1 MANDPV
7 LHQLVW
13 DDCPADLQAVLSKAA
28 ERPLGHETPSKAGAA
43 LPFVDQLF
51 RGITALGLAC
61 QLGRRE
67 CVVVLLEHGASCFV
81 SSELGFLPFQE
92 ANAYGD
98 RALLQLLFTARQA
111 QLREQWA
118 KRQAQLHQVL
128 CMVELWQRGVLTVV

>member
-1 MANDPV
+1 MADDPV

-13 DDCPADLQAVLSKAA
+13 DDRPADLQSVLDKAA
-28 ERPLGHETPSKAGAA
+28 ERPSGREAPSNADAA

-67 CVVVLLEHGASCFV
+67 CVAVLLEHGASCFV

-128 CMVELWQRGVLTVV
+128 CMVAPCRRGVLTVA